1 MRHVGIVIILLCFLT
16 LGCAT
21 TNTVTTNGQ
30 SSGQSFANWDF
41 KNYEATKDLA
51 KSLLKT
57 WRLNS
62 GFIRGALGAK
72 FEALPAEVVK
82 AMDELD
88 EMATRP
94 VDELDDMELGYSLGV
109 RLLMTC
115 EIVLKAINKYAPEFM
130 PTLLMVLGIVS

>member
-1 MRHVGIVIILLCFLT
+1 MKYAIALLMCLA
-16 LGCAT
+16 LVGCAT
-21 TNTVTTNGQ
+21 TNTITPNGQ

-72 FEALPAEVVK
+72 FEALPAEVVR
-82 AMDELD
+82 AMDVLD
-88 EMATRP
+88 EMAQKP
-94 VDELDDMELGYSLGV
+94 IDELDDMELGYSLGV
-109 RLLMTC
+109 RVLMAG
-115 EIVLKAINKYAPEFM
+115 EIVLKAIQKYSPE
-130 PTLLMVLGIVS
+130 TLPLVLKILGIFS

>member
-1 MRHVGIVIILLCFLT
+1 MVVILLCFLT
-16 LGCAT
+16 VGCAT
-21 TNTVTTNGQ
+21 TNTTTTNGQ

-72 FEALPAEVVK
+72 FQALPSEVVR

-88 EMATRP
+88 EMAQKP
-94 VDELDDMELGYSLGV
+94 IDELDDMELGYSLGV
-109 RLLMTC
+109 RVLMAG
-115 EIVLKAINKYAPEFM
+115 EIVLKAIERYSPEVL
-130 PTLLMVLGIVS
+130 PIVLKILGIFS